1 MSQGK
6 RFRYELKGWILDQ
19 IILEKYNTINDAC
32 DKIAKDILKL
42 NCGKTVKNYLYG
54 QREPVSAKH
63 CPKLS
68 KATGIPLHIMNWEVW
83 SEED

>member
-54 QREPVSAKH
+54 QRFPVSAKH

-68 KATGIPLHIMNWEVW
+68 RATGIDMKLMNPEAF
-83 SEED
+83 E